1 MPSPP
6 SLSTKPPPGLP
17 RLAVRVPASTSNLGC
32 GFDALGLALGLWI
45 EVRAES
51 GDASRAHLA
60 PEVVL
65 ERQHTGPDEW
75 PPEQS
80 DLLRRALALALGEGA
95 LPPGLRLRVRSSI
108 PIGRGYGSSGAA
120 TAAGLLLGRALA
132 GGGLEPA
139 RGQALRDLLKLGL
152 ELEGHPDN
160 VTASLVGGC
169 TVCVPR
175 EGSAP
180 ALAQIPICEDLAF
193 AAAWP
198 PSALPTKRARAALP
212 TSVPFQ
218 DAVENARRAALL
230 TRGITTGDP
239 ELLAEGLQD
248 RLHVPFRIPLLPGS
262 AEALDAARNAGAIAS
277 TLSGAGSG
285 LIAIATKDAAR
296 DVAEAMGSTLERFAP
311 GSKARVLEPV
321 LEAPAVTVLP

>member
-1 MPSPP
+1 MY
-6 SLSTKPPPGLP
+6 K
-17 RLAVRVPASTSNLGC
+17 
-32 GFDALGLALGLWI
+32 
-45 EVRAES
+45 
-51 GDASRAHLA
+51 
-60 PEVVL
+60 
-65 ERQHTGPDEW
+65 RQ
-75 PPEQS
+75 
-80 DLLRRALALALGEGA
+80 
-95 LPPGLRLRVRSSI
+95 
-108 PIGRGYGSSGAA
+108 
-120 TAAGLLLGRALA
+120 
-132 GGGLEPA
+132 
-139 RGQALRDLLKLGL
+139 
-152 ELEGHPDN
+152 
-160 VTASLVGGC
+160 
-169 TVCVPR
+169 
-175 EGSAP
+175 